1 MRNIELM
8 RAAILMVLA
17 PLTGL
22 ATFGYLVK
30 EGTLVYWHG
39 PIIVCLVFG
48 PVIAWDK
55 MGIVGERLKR
65 VGAALSDDLSKDG
78 QP

>member
-22 ATFGYLVK
+22 ATLGYL
-30 EGTLVYWHG
+30 LVQGALQAYHA
-39 PIIVCLVFG
+39 PLIVCLVFG
-48 PVIAWDK
+48 PVIAWDR
-55 MGIVGERLKR
+55 ITLAGERLKR
-65 VGAALSDDLSKDG
+65 IGEALTDEPVGRS
-78 QP
+78 